1 MIFFNTSF
9 TKWYVKEYHNK
20 YDIEKMFKV
29 YNSDNN
35 ENILSNMRLLK
46 IFNT

>member
-1 MIFFNTSF
+1 MEIFNIPFS
-9 TKWYVKEYHNK
+9 KWYIKEYHNK

-35 ENILSNMRLLK
+35 ENKNFYLFF
-46 IFNT
+46 FNL